1 MAAETLTYQGIN
13 RAVSDFSGA
22 KFCEEL
28 INLRPTTDGLV
39 PVKPFTT
46 KYANSPYYKIFVHHT
61 TDGDKYIGVRKVA
74 NSYKVVVEVVGDP
87 ATVLFERTMTG
98 SVSYEKTH
106 KMNLYADNLFFAA
119 AGNVILFSERAID
132 QYAPPMEN
140 VSFIWKDG
148 AYQEMEANVPQL
160 TVGVSASNSGEIINK
175 TQEVPA
181 LNKDSSPAEVIN
193 AVQSAVNAVQEIN
206 PNLCLGPIIVA
217 VAFKT
222 KDGNTFWTDKW
233 MVYDPLSAIGTTS
246 PPYEDLTTLA
256 AEDPYLAAEYE
267 DFILEHYHGYRITD
281 MGQGIGTPNKVNRVG
296 FYGTGVTVSIG
307 ALSSTSADPNYWN
320 KETSM
325 IQSVEVYASKP
336 VPYFDTESAF
346 EGFRCYEQPG
356 IGGEFYTILLVQKDY
371 EDMELGGMPLYH
383 QASIPM
389 ESLLGGGRTVELK
402 FGGNLQVTSETLRVD
417 AGAVTRYGKVLSYNS
432 RFHYYD
438 SVARTEVGKPSFVGL
453 HQHSFNSATTYIFVR
468 HSDESGTRLLYMGTT
483 LSDEGFDSAD
493 LTIAPSVNIKE
504 VILYSKFTRNSAAMY
519 REAICRM
526 TASGAYNFSIGNLGD
541 WRSTDGSGTKA
552 EYESLISAN
561 KPPVVETAEPA
572 AINVTEQYNP
582 FVFRVEHSY
591 LAPGNVIDVV
601 PQNYVVTDATYGREP
616 LDVFTTQG
624 IFALIQGSGDILY
637 SWFDPISPMIAEG
650 PAIPTE
656 MGIFF
661 ISGGSLWLC
670 AGHRTTLVSDALSAG
685 PHKYIRACTG
695 YKKISGQDSSY
706 SPSPSVSGPQ
716 YDVSD
721 NLSQV
726 EFEKFASGD
735 PANSIGKGR
744 LSYNRFR
751 QEVYVSNASFDY
763 SYILS
768 LKYRQWFKVPY
779 KISQDEPASVL
790 AKTPTYDNN
799 AYNYLDLSA
808 ESSTTHVTF
817 HMQSRPFSMGYQ
829 YVHMHRL
836 VSQMRAKLTT
846 GDLVVVG
853 LYGSDDLQEWNLL
866 AYSKR
871 AGASTPLKVSQI
883 RTTSAARSWRYYTI
897 CIGGTVYAGAEDNT
911 DIGPFIVD
919 YEPVVRRI
927 G

>member
-1 MAAETLTYQGIN
+1 MATDSLSYAGIN
-13 RAVSDFSGA
+13 RAVSDFSGN

-39 PVKPFTT
+39 PVKPFTV

-61 TDGDKYIGVRKVA
+61 TDGDKYIGVRKDA
-74 NSYKVVVEVVGDP
+74 TNYKVVVELIGTP
-87 ATVLFERTMTG
+87 ATLLFERTMTG

-132 QYAPPMEN
+132 QYAPPFEN
-140 VSFIWKDG
+140 VAFTWKG
-148 AYQEMEANVPQL
+148 NAYVQTEANVPEL
-160 TVGVSASNSGEIINK
+160 TLVTDDGATVVKKSQECAQIVQDSTEHDVVSSVEN
-175 TQEVPA
+175 
-181 LNKDSSPAEVIN
+181 
-193 AVQSAVNAVQEIN
+193 AVNAVQEIN
-206 PNLCLGPIIVA
+206 PELCLGPVVIA
-217 VAFKT
+217 TAFKT
-222 KDGNTFWTDKW
+222 KDGNTFWTGNWKI
-233 MVYDPLSAIGTTS
+233 YDPLQTIGTVN
-246 PPYEDLTTLA
+246 PPYEDDTTLA
-256 AEDPYLAAEYE
+256 SADVAAAYE
-267 DFILEHYHGYRITD
+267 DFFDEHGHGYRITPAD
-281 MGQGIGTPNKVNRVG
+281 NGGLGVG
-296 FYGTGVTVSIG
+296 GVIKRLDFYGTNVKARLGQLDG
-307 ALSSTSADPNYWN
+307 NPAHSSYPNYWN

-325 IQSVEVYASKP
+325 IQSVEVYASRP
-336 VPYFDTESAF
+336 AYYFDPASAF
-346 EGFRCYEQPG
+346 EGFRDVN
-356 IGGEFYTILLVQKDY
+356 FTARFLTILLVQKEY
-371 EDMELGGMPLYH
+371 EDMELGGKQLYH

-389 ESLLGGGRTVELK
+389 ESLLNGSVDVELK
-402 FGGNLQVTSETLRVD
+402 FGGNLQVTNETLRVD

-453 HQHSFNSATTYIFVR
+453 HQHSFNSNTTYIFVR

-483 LSDEGFDSAD
+483 ASDEGFDCAD

-504 VILYSKFTRNSAAMY
+504 VILYSKFVRNGAAMY
-519 REAICRM
+519 RDAVCRM

-541 WRSTDGSGTKA
+541 WRSTDGSGTKS
-552 EYESLISAN
+552 EYEALITAN
-561 KPPVVETAEPA
+561 KPPVIETAEPA

-582 FVFRVEHSY
+582 FVFKVEHSY
-591 LAPGNVIDVV
+591 LAPGNVLDVV
-601 PQNYVVTDATYGREP
+601 PQQFVVTDATYGREP

-624 IFALIQGSGDILY
+624 VYALIQGSGDVLY

-650 PAIPTE
+650 PAVPTE

-706 SPSPSVSGPQ
+706 SPSPSVSNPQ

-751 QEVYVSNASFDY
+751 QEVYVSNAYFDY

-768 LKYRQWFKVPY
+768 IKYRQWFKVPY

-829 YVHMHRL
+829 YIHMHRL

-911 DIGPFIVD
+911 DIGPFLVD
-919 YEPVVRRI
+919 YDPVVRRI